1 MKLHWDRRLL
11 CEERSVSLLYSEH
24 KGQSPVNQLVDP
36 LEASDGSTDL
46 SPDPSA
52 RDAPDASTFLPSQT
66 LPGQLVEDLARLQG
80 EYRQI
85 RVWLEGMQDQLSQ
98 REARVKQCL
107 RDTLILMECVDR
119 ARKDPPPM
127 RTEGTAAS
135 GPALCV
141 QAFGKFAVQYLGQT
155 VSLGSNKTGRAVFRY
170 LATLSERHAS
180 KDVLLERFWPD
191 DAPHSAAHKLH
202 IAIGAVRRALNEAL
216 GDALAGEESLIYA
229 DDHYA
234 LATGL
239 RIELDAELFS
249 AHVQA
254 GAQLEREGAIAGAVS
269 EYESARA
276 LYRGDFLVEDLYADW
291 TIARRARFEEM
302 FLTLLGSLAR
312 YYADQGDYTES
323 ITCCR
328 QILVRDSFREDAYR
342 QLMCCYSYMGR
353 RNQALREFQTCKEVL
368 RRELGV
374 DPMHETVVLAERI
387 AREEPI

>member
-1 MKLHWDRRLL
+1 
-11 CEERSVSLLYSEH
+11 
-24 KGQSPVNQLVDP
+24 VNQLVDP
-36 LEASDGSTDL
+36 LEASDGSEGM
-46 SPDPSA
+46 SPEPSA
-52 RDAPDASTFLPSQT
+52 VDAPDASTCLPSQT

-85 RVWLEGMQDQLSQ
+85 RIWLESMQDQLSQ

-107 RDTLILMECVDR
+107 RDTLILMGRVDR
-119 ARKDPPPM
+119 AHRDPPPICA
-127 RTEGTAAS
+127 E
-135 GPALCV
+135 GPAADGPVLCV
-141 QAFGKFAVQYLGQT
+141 RAFGKFAVQHLGQT

-170 LATLSERHAS
+170 LATRSERHAS

-191 DAPHSAAHKLH
+191 DTPHSAAHKLH

-216 GDALAGEESLIYA
+216 GDVLAGEESLVFA
-229 DDHYA
+229 DNHYA
-234 LATGL
+234 LAPSL

-254 GAQLEREGAIAGAVS
+254 GAELEREGAVTGAVG

-276 LYRGDFLVEDLYADW
+276 LYRGSFLVEDLYADW
-291 TIARRARFEEM
+291 TTARRARFEEM

-328 QILVRDSFREDAYR
+328 HILARDSFREDAYR
-342 QLMCCYSYMGR
+342 QLMCCYSQIGR
-353 RNQALREFQTCKEVL
+353 RNQALREFQACKEVL

-374 DPMHETVVLAERI
+374 DPMRETVALYERI